1 MGFSR
6 NDLKILAIDPG
17 PTQSAYVLMIGEE
30 ISMFAKCDNVVL
42 CDAITTKLIE
52 PDELVIEKIASYGMP
67 VGQEVFETVFWS
79 GRFAQA
85 HYAHLS
91 HAYRITRKEVVLAL
105 CNSPRGN
112 DASVRAALI
121 DRYGG
126 KEKAIGRK
134 PKNKR
139 EAAAGIAPGPLAGIK
154 DDCWAALAVAVVWRD
169 HRWAG
174 IQGRSD

>member
-17 PTQSAYVLMIGEE
+17 PAQSAYVLMIGEE
-30 ISMFAKCDNVVL
+30 ISMFAKCDNAIL
-42 CDAITTKLIE
+42 CDAIMTKLIE
-52 PDELVIEKIASYGMP
+52 PDEVVIEKIASYGMP

-91 HAYRITRKEVVLAL
+91 HAYRITRKEVVVAL
-105 CNSPRGN
+105 CGSARAK
-112 DASVRAALI
+112 DANVRQALI

-126 KEKAIGRK
+126 KAAAIG
-134 PKNKR
+134 NKK
-139 EAAAGIAPGPLAGIK
+139 APGPLYGITA
-154 DDCWAALAVAVVWRD
+154 DVWSALAVACVWQD
-169 HRWAG
+169 RWRAG
-174 IQGRSD
+174 LIRPRERRGE